1 MTINPILKTLQLRSF
16 FLLALLLGLSLQIK
30 AQLADPVKW
39 SYESKMTSSN
49 NAILQFT
56 ATIEDG
62 WYLYSQN
69 IQDGGP
75 IKTSFYFN
83 KIEGFEFVDD
93 VEIEEEEG
101 FDGDGS
107 KIFRV
112 NFVEPVP
119 EEKDDPIFEMKL
131 LLFKKQAEFTREIRL
146 LTSEPLVID
155 GFLEYMC
162 CDNEK
167 CLPPTE
173 VDFKF
178 SFNENGDEA
187 VAETV
192 PAGGNQIGTDKDRT
206 SESVWYMFVVGLI
219 GGLLAL
225 ITPCVFPMIPMTVSY
240 FLRSSGSKS
249 KGRRDGIFY
258 GISIII
264 IYVTLGMGI
273 SLIFGSDKLNQMATS
288 PIFNI
293 FFFLLLLV
301 FAAAFFGA
309 FELTLPS
316 SWVNKMDSKAESSG
330 GLIGVFLMAF
340 VLVLVSFSC
349 TGPIIGTLLVQAAVS
364 GSWLSPMLGMAGFA
378 TALAVPFSLLAIF
391 PSMLGNLP
399 KSGGWLNS
407 VKVVLAFILVAFS
420 LKFLSVAD
428 AVGQWGL
435 LSRDTFIAIWI
446 TLFTLM
452 GFYLLGKIK
461 FSNDSDVPYISV
473 TRLFFVIVTFSFVV
487 YLIPGMWGAPLNAI
501 SAFTPSMTTQEYNL
515 QSAGQSSSSTS
526 LTLTGD
532 YSSFKTKQG
541 VYGLTMFL
549 DYDEGVQYAKTVDK
563 PVFLDFTGHGCSN
576 CKKMHQSVWS
586 DQRVLQRLAE
596 EYIIISLYVDER
608 TALPIDEQYVSDFGG
623 KQRKIK
629 SVGAK
634 WSDFQARNYGV
645 NSQPYYVLLDN
656 DENRL
661 AEPYGFNT
669 NVSDVIYCFTKLY
682 FNTCF
687 ACKRNCRRYQPIFI
701 RIVCTLHISR
711 HYCTTAVEVSPSPH
725 LVTCY
730 TISSKNTEIS
740 IKIFAKKGSST
751 TTASAFK
758 LKIGGLA
765 AAVA

>member
-501 SAFTPSMTTQEYNL
+501 SAFTPSMTK
-515 QSAGQSSSSTS
+515 AW
-526 LTLTGD
+526 
-532 YSSFKTKQG
+532 
-541 VYGLTMFL
+541 V
-549 DYDEGVQYAKTVDK
+549 
-563 PVFLDFTGHGCSN
+563 
-576 CKKMHQSVWS
+576 
-586 DQRVLQRLAE
+586 
-596 EYIIISLYVDER
+596 
-608 TALPIDEQYVSDFGG
+608 
-623 KQRKIK
+623 
-629 SVGAK
+629 
-634 WSDFQARNYGV
+634 
-645 NSQPYYVLLDN
+645 
-656 DENRL
+656 
-661 AEPYGFNT
+661 
-669 NVSDVIYCFTKLY
+669 
-682 FNTCF
+682 
-687 ACKRNCRRYQPIFI
+687 
-701 RIVCTLHISR
+701 
-711 HYCTTAVEVSPSPH
+711 
-725 LVTCY
+725 
-730 TISSKNTEIS
+730 ISSK
-740 IKIFAKKGSST
+740 KKGSQTWHST
-751 TTASAFK
+751 ENNKVQTLILIK
-758 LKIGGLA
+758 
-765 AAVA
+765 

>member
-461 FSNDSDVPYISV
+461 FSNDSYVPYISV

-669 NVSDVIYCFTKLY
+669 NIDEFLA
-682 FNTCF
+682 F
-687 ACKRNCRRYQPIFI
+687 
-701 RIVCTLHISR
+701 LD
-711 HYCTTAVEVSPSPH
+711 
-725 LVTCY
+725 
-730 TISSKNTEIS
+730 
-740 IKIFAKKGSST
+740 KGIEGYK
-751 TTASAFK
+751 AGK
-758 LKIGGLA
+758 
-765 AAVA
+765 

>member
-155 GFLEYMC
+155 AFLEYMC

-187 VAETV
+187 VAKTV
-192 PAGGNQIGTDKDRT
+192 PAGGNQIRTDKDRT

-452 GFYLLGKIK
+452 GFIYLEKLNFRTIAM
-461 FSNDSDVPYISV
+461 FLISV

-645 NSQPYYVLLDN
+645 NSQPYYVLLNN

-669 NVSDVIYCFTKLY
+669 NIDEFLA
-682 FNTCF
+682 F
-687 ACKRNCRRYQPIFI
+687 
-701 RIVCTLHISR
+701 LD
-711 HYCTTAVEVSPSPH
+711 
-725 LVTCY
+725 
-730 TISSKNTEIS
+730 
-740 IKIFAKKGSST
+740 KGIEGYK
-751 TTASAFK
+751 AGK
-758 LKIGGLA
+758 
-765 AAVA
+765 

>member
-487 YLIPGMWGAPLNAI
+487 
-501 SAFTPSMTTQEYNL
+501 
-515 QSAGQSSSSTS
+515 
-526 LTLTGD
+526 D
-532 YSSFKTKQG
+532 
-541 VYGLTMFL
+541 
-549 DYDEGVQYAKTVDK
+549 
-563 PVFLDFTGHGCSN
+563 
-576 CKKMHQSVWS
+576 
-586 DQRVLQRLAE
+586 
-596 EYIIISLYVDER
+596 
-608 TALPIDEQYVSDFGG
+608 
-623 KQRKIK
+623 
-629 SVGAK
+629 
-634 WSDFQARNYGV
+634 
-645 NSQPYYVLLDN
+645 
-656 DENRL
+656 
-661 AEPYGFNT
+661 
-669 NVSDVIYCFTKLY
+669 
-682 FNTCF
+682 
-687 ACKRNCRRYQPIFI
+687 
-701 RIVCTLHISR
+701 
-711 HYCTTAVEVSPSPH
+711 
-725 LVTCY
+725 
-730 TISSKNTEIS
+730 
-740 IKIFAKKGSST
+740 
-751 TTASAFK
+751 
-758 LKIGGLA
+758 
-765 AAVA
+765 

>member
-187 VAETV
+187 VAKTV
-192 PAGGNQIGTDKDRT
+192 PAGGNQIRTDKDRT

-435 LSRDTFIAIWI
+435 LCRDTFIAIWI

-541 VYGLTMFL
+541 VYGLT
-549 DYDEGVQYAKTVDK
+549 
-563 PVFLDFTGHGCSN
+563 
-576 CKKMHQSVWS
+576 
-586 DQRVLQRLAE
+586 
-596 EYIIISLYVDER
+596 
-608 TALPIDEQYVSDFGG
+608 
-623 KQRKIK
+623 
-629 SVGAK
+629 
-634 WSDFQARNYGV
+634 
-645 NSQPYYVLLDN
+645 
-656 DENRL
+656 
-661 AEPYGFNT
+661 
-669 NVSDVIYCFTKLY
+669 
-682 FNTCF
+682 
-687 ACKRNCRRYQPIFI
+687 
-701 RIVCTLHISR
+701 
-711 HYCTTAVEVSPSPH
+711 
-725 LVTCY
+725 
-730 TISSKNTEIS
+730 
-740 IKIFAKKGSST
+740 
-751 TTASAFK
+751 
-758 LKIGGLA
+758 
-765 AAVA
+765 

>member
-1 MTINPILKTLQLRSF
+1 MAYTRN
-16 FLLALLLGLSLQIK
+16 
-30 AQLADPVKW
+30 DD
-39 SYESKMTSSN
+39 E
-49 NAILQFT
+49 
-56 ATIEDG
+56 
-62 WYLYSQN
+62 
-69 IQDGGP
+69 
-75 IKTSFYFN
+75 SFYFEPSTMY
-83 KIEGFEFVDD
+83 IGTHEGY
-93 VEIEEEEG
+93 G
-101 FDGDGS
+101 RRGYYNFDS
-107 KIFRV
+107 KVLETTLRYNTDFGKNSIQTVLGYSFQ
-112 NFVEPVP
+112 E
-119 EEKDDPIFEMKL
+119 DM
-131 LLFKKQAEFTREIRL
+131 Q
-146 LTSEPLVID
+146 D
-155 GFLEYMC
+155 GFSAQGRQPFNNYTMMHDLTLFQSVNPG
-162 CDNEK
+162 DISS
-167 CLPPTE
+167 
-173 VDFKF
+173 FK
-178 SFNENGDEA
+178 NTN
-187 VAETV
+187 
-192 PAGGNQIGTDKDRT
+192 R
-206 SESVWYMFVVGLI
+206 LI
-219 GGLLAL
+219 
-225 ITPCVFPMIPMTVSY
+225 S
-240 FLRSSGSKS
+240 
-249 KGRRDGIFY
+249 
-258 GISIII
+258 
-264 IYVTLGMGI
+264 
-273 SLIFGSDKLNQMATS
+273 
-288 PIFNI
+288 
-293 FFFLLLLV
+293 
-301 FAAAFFGA
+301 FFGA

-669 NVSDVIYCFTKLY
+669 NIDEFLA
-682 FNTCF
+682 F
-687 ACKRNCRRYQPIFI
+687 
-701 RIVCTLHISR
+701 LD
-711 HYCTTAVEVSPSPH
+711 
-725 LVTCY
+725 
-730 TISSKNTEIS
+730 
-740 IKIFAKKGSST
+740 KGIEGYK
-751 TTASAFK
+751 AGK
-758 LKIGGLA
+758 
-765 AAVA
+765 